1 MRLFDYI
8 ESVQYDSFY
17 DLPLTPPDL
26 LALAELSYIEYE
38 RFMTAEDS
46 LRFAEMAPLS
56 GKLQANV
63 SMTRDDLLLLQK
75 MSKSKRYRNIKVTAA
90 INDFKPDLVQQF
102 AACSYEL
109 PCKIWIIA
117 FRGTDDTLIG
127 WKEDMHLFYSKTI
140 PSQKRALDYLEQ
152 MLLRLPESAQIHLV
166 GHSKG
171 GHLAVHAASQLDADQ
186 QKRIQSITTFDSPGH
201 HNEDLCSPGYRAIK
215 HRIKRYSPR
224 GSMVSQMLDV
234 SEPVRIIACR
244 ASTSFAQHN
253 PYIWQIDGHDFR
265 LVDGYNED
273 SKQIKKTLE
282 DWTSRHS
289 EEEMKAYIDTLFHIL
304 LDAEIETTTGFLKD
318 RKFKQMTAILKNWQ
332 SLSKE
337 ERRLIFQL
345 SNVLVSIRTRHWRL
359 GWKTNPKVL
368 KILKKIT
375 LSNKIFDKPYM

>member
-1 MRLFDYI
+1 MKLFDYI

-17 DLPLTPPDL
+17 DLDLTPPDL

-38 RFMTAEDS
+38 RFMTPEDT
-46 LRFAEMAPLS
+46 LRFADMTSLL

-75 MSKSKRYRNIKVTAA
+75 MSESKRYRNIKVTAA
-90 INDFKPDLVQQF
+90 INEFNASLVQQF

-127 WKEDMHLFYSKTI
+127 WKEDMHLFYSNTI
-140 PSQKRALDYLEQ
+140 PSQKRALDYLKD
-152 MLLRLPESAQIHLV
+152 MLEKLPESAQIHLV

-186 QKRIQSITTFDSPGH
+186 QKRIQSISTFDSPGH
-201 HNEDLCSPGYRAIK
+201 HTEDLYSPGYRAIK
-215 HRIKRYSPR
+215 NRIKRYSPR

-234 SEPVRIIACR
+234 TEPIQIIACR

-253 PYIWQIDGHDFR
+253 PYIWQIDGHNFR
-265 LVDGYNED
+265 SVDGFNED
-273 SKQIKKTLE
+273 SKQIRKTLK

-289 EEEMKAYIDTLFHIL
+289 EEEMQAYIDMLFHLL
-304 LDAEIETTTGFLKD
+304 LDANIETTTGFLKD
-318 RKFKQMTAILKNWQ
+318 SKLKQITAIFKNWQ

-337 ERRLIFQL
+337 ERQFIWQL
-345 SNVLVSIRTRHWRL
+345 SNVLVSIRTRHWRQ
-359 GWKTNPKVL
+359 GWKTNPKVK
-368 KILKKIT
+368 KILGLIPQSSK
-375 LSNKIFDKPYM
+375 